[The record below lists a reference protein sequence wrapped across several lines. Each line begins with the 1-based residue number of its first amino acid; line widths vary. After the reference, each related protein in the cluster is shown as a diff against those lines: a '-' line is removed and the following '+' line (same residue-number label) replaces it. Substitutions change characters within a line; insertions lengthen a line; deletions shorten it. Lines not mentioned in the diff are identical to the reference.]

1 MGARSAP
8 VQLASVVALSRPQLL
23 PPRVVTEDYTYNK
36 INWHPHEGQRKVI
49 DAHTRNKALAAGRRF
64 GKSEI
69 GGTKLVQE
77 AMNTRVAVP
86 MLDDLG
92 KRREFWIVGPSYSDP
107 EKEFRVLY
115 NSLTK
120 IGIGEYFDRPGTYN
134 DPNGGNMHISLW
146 GGKFQVHAKSAQ
158 HPESLVGEGLSG
170 VVLAEAAKLKESVY
184 SRFIRPTLAD
194 FTGWC
199 LMTSTPEGKNWFY
212 EMWKRGQDP
221 KYADWWSLRAP
232 AWLNPYVYPG
242 GASVELVEQ
251 YREAFLSGQSVDH
264 IRIDPEIAALIE
276 DLTDEAFDQEI
287 GADFTTFV
295 GRVFKEFDEEIH
307 VADLEYQRGW
317 PTYAAVDYGF
327 TNPNVWLLIQEDPH
341 TEIINVLGEVY
352 LPGLASDEFA
362 DEILRRDL
370 CPRDL
375 IYFYPDPASPGDT
388 AILEKKLKVH
398 HRGQTGGEVKFRIDA
413 IRKWMKWKHPHL
425 SHDHIENRPKLQFDR
440 SCVKTIMDM
449 LNYRYAQKRSESAG
463 EPENPMKKDDHGPE
477 ALGRYFAGRH
487 GTPDRV
493 ARRTRQRRAS
503 ISG

>member
-1 MGARSAP
+1 VPRP
-8 VQLASVVALSRPQLL
+8 YVAELSRSTLL
-23 PPRVVTEDYTYNK
+23 PPRIATEDFAYSK
-36 INWHPHEGQRKVI
+36 INWRPHDGQRKVI
-49 DAHTRNKALAAGRRF
+49 NSRQRNRVLAAGRRF

-77 AMNTRVAVP
+77 AMNTRLALP

-92 KRREFWIVGPSYSDP
+92 KRREFWVIGPTYTDS

-134 DPNGGNMHISLW
+134 DPIGGNMHISLW
-146 GGKFQVHAKSAQ
+146 GGKFQAHAKSAQ
-158 HPESLVGEGLSG
+158 HPESLVGEGLAG
-170 VVLAEAAKLKESVY
+170 AVLAEAAKLKENVY
-184 SRFIRPTLAD
+184 PRFVRPMLAD
-194 FTGWC
+194 FHGWC

-212 EMWKRGQDP
+212 DLWRRGQDP
-221 KYADWWSLRAP
+221 KYVDWWSLRAP

-242 GASVELVEQ
+242 GASYELVDT
-251 YREAFLSGQSVDH
+251 YRELFLAGKPRDH
-264 IRIDPEIAALIE
+264 IKIDPEIAALVE

-307 VADLEYQRGW
+307 VTDLAYERGW
-317 PTYAAVDYGF
+317 PTYAAVDYGY

-352 LPGLASDEFA
+352 MSGLAPDEFA
-362 DEILRRDL
+362 EEILRRNL
-370 CPRDL
+370 CPLDM
-375 IYFYPDPASPGDT
+375 IAFYPDPASPGDT
-388 AILEKKLKVH
+388 AILERKLRVK
-398 HRGQTGGEVKFRIDA
+398 HRGSAGSEVKFRIDA
-413 IRKWMKWKHPHL
+413 IRKWMRWRHPHL
-425 SHDHIENRPKLQFDR
+425 PHDHFENRPKLQFDR
-440 SCVKTIMDM
+440 SCTKTILDM
-449 LNYRYAQKRSESAG
+449 LNYRYAQKRSEMVG
-463 EPENPMKKDDHGPE
+463 NPENPMKKDDHGPE

-493 ARRTRQRRAS
+493 ARRARQRRAS
-503 ISG
+503 VSG